1 MRSIGDMETAR
12 PQARVHA
19 RAGRWPWQPAA
30 PHAPAAAVRLK
41 LTAQLCRAIPV
52 GTAGVLIVEGT
63 EDPSFPEPHPERTV
77 DITLGG
83 MSGMPV
89 VVA

>member
-1 MRSIGDMETAR
+1 MTWRQLDRRLGFTHGLGDGLGSPPRRTLLL
-12 PQARVHA
+12 PQLTVS
-19 RAGRWPWQPAA
+19 
-30 PHAPAAAVRLK
+30 RLK